1 MKMKEFLIK
10 VTKVIS
16 NILLVISILGL
27 VASGVLMVINQAID
41 NGMLLE
47 LAQNKFFN
55 WLTLER
61 IGTVTAYLGVVVTAG
76 GISKIASSTLKTV
89 VQSSKSELERQAVV
103 YETKIDKLRD
113 EHIDATVLLAEK
125 VNQLTDAQKQ
135 TALVNDQVLEVM
147 LITARRNIKSNLVG
161 EQEKQ
166 LYRKFINDVKSKRQP
181 QLENIYM
188 TIVEQAPKVEE
199 KGEVNAEEYVDILTK
214 IINKREE

>member
-1 MKMKEFLIK
+1 MKEFLIK
-10 VTKVIS
+10 VAKAIS
-16 NILLVISILGL
+16 NILLVVSILGL
-27 VASGVLMVINQAID
+27 MASGVLLVINQAID

-47 LAQNKFFN
+47 LAQNQFFN

-61 IGTVTAYLGVVVTAG
+61 IGTATAYLGVIVTAG

-89 VQSSKSELERQAVV
+89 VESSKSELERQAVV
-103 YETKIDKLRD
+103 YEAKIDKLRD

-147 LITARRNIKSNLVG
+147 LITARRNIKSNLVD

-166 LYRKFINDVKSKRQP
+166 LYKKFIADVKSKRQP

-188 TIVEQAPKVEE
+188 TIVEQAAKAEEKVNVEE
-199 KGEVNAEEYVDILTK
+199 DVDIITK